1 MQPDL
6 AGLVR
11 RVFLLNNSVQ
21 HDSLKHH
28 LKTDDMGPP
37 ALCLGCE
44 SWAATPFDHSDN
56 AFLRFLDMLAF
67 ASAGGKENSALAGGF
82 LAHRQDHYYLQR

>member
-1 MQPDL
+1 
-6 AGLVR
+6 
-11 RVFLLNNSVQ
+11 
-21 HDSLKHH
+21 
-28 LKTDDMGPP
+28 MGPP
-37 ALCLGCE
+37 ALFQGCE
-44 SWAATPFDHSDN
+44 SWAATPHFHHSYN